1 MMELES
7 GIALHNSSVVPFS
20 FPTFPNV
27 VVSRFDK
34 KNEIPKVGDI

>member
-7 GIALHNSSVVPFS
+7 GITLHNSNVVSFS

-27 VVSRFDK
+27 VVSRFK
-34 KNEIPKVGDI
+34 EKNEIPKVGYI